1 MKTIEIKGSFRSEL
15 GKKSSKEIRKAGSV
29 PCVIYGKEK
38 NIHFHA
44 PELSFKNL
52 IYTHEAHL
60 VDLNLDKKLYKV
72 VLKDIQFHPVSDKI
86 LHIDF
91 IEIFDDK
98 PVVISVPVT
107 VHGDSVGVI
116 AGGKLSIKRRTL
128 KVKGL
133 PKDLPEFIPVDITE
147 LKIHEGIKVS
157 DIKMDK
163 IEFLDMKKSLVLTI
177 ATSRVAA
184 KSEEEVAAE
193 AATEATNAAAH
204 AAAAPAVTPAPEK

>member
-1 MKTIEIKGSFRSEL
+1 MKTIEIKGSFRTEL

-60 VDLNLDKKLYKV
+60 VNLNLDNSSYKV

-91 IEIFDDK
+91 IEIFEDK

-116 AGGKLSIKRRTL
+116 AGGKLSIKRRNL

-133 PKDLPEFIPVDITE
+133 PKDLPEFIPVDITN
-147 LKIHEGIKVS
+147 LKIHEGVKVS
-157 DIKMDK
+157 DLTMDK
-163 IEFLDMKKSLVLTI
+163 IEFLDMKKSMVLSI
-177 ATSRVAA
+177 ATSRVAQ
-184 KSEEEVAAE
+184 KTEGEVEAE
-193 AATEATNAAAH
+193 AAAAAT
-204 AAAAPAVTPAPEK
+204 AETPAAE